1 MMDPMGDVGAAG
13 VDNTAAAASLDATTG
28 AFHNLKSNEIVDPLI
43 VQMNLSRIERIRSV
57 MGIAS
62 GCIAGILGLTGM
74 EGFGKKFNE
83 QKKCEY
89 ILFFLLTFR
98 VTLHLFLFS

>member
-1 MMDPMGDVGAAG
+1 MMDPMGDAG
-13 VDNTAAAASLDATTG
+13 TADDNTAAATSLDATTG
-28 AFHNLKSNEIVDPLI
+28 TYHNVKSNEIVDPLI

-74 EGFGKKFNE
+74 EGFG
-83 QKKCEY
+83 
-89 ILFFLLTFR
+89 
-98 VTLHLFLFS
+98 TLSTKQNTCGFWTNFDAHTN

>member
-1 MMDPMGDVGAAG
+1 MMDPMGDVGAN
-13 VDNTAAAASLDATTG
+13 VDNNAAVDATTG
-28 AFHNLKSNEIVDPLI
+28 AYHNLRSNEIVDPLI

-74 EGFGKKFNE
+74 EGFG
-83 QKKCEY
+83 
-89 ILFFLLTFR
+89 T
-98 VTLHLFLFS
+98 

>member
-1 MMDPMGDVGAAG
+1 MGDAGAG
-13 VDNTAAAASLDATTG
+13 DTAAAVTSLDATTG
-28 AFHNLKSNEIVDPLI
+28 AYNQNVKSNEIVDPLI

-74 EGFGKKFNE
+74 EGFG
-83 QKKCEY
+83 
-89 ILFFLLTFR
+89 
-98 VTLHLFLFS
+98 TLSNRQSSCGFWTNFDAHTN